1 MIRPGSC
8 LVLTHWADW
17 QATPL
22 GAAGVQELMEAAVE
36 AEAAAAEGQEEAAG
50 AEEALEEV
58 LQEED
63 LQAGP
68 PQQPVIH
75 ADRPA

>member
-1 MIRPGSC
+1 M
-8 LVLTHWADW
+8 
-17 QATPL
+17 
-22 GAAGVQELMEAAVE
+22 E

-50 AEEALEEV
+50 AEEALEEA

>member
-1 MIRPGSC
+1 M
-8 LVLTHWADW
+8 
-17 QATPL
+17 
-22 GAAGVQELMEAAVE
+22 AAVE
-36 AEAAAAEGQEEAAG
+36 AEAAAAEAQEEAAG
-50 AEEALEEV
+50 AEGAVEEALE
-58 LQEED
+58 EED

>member
-1 MIRPGSC
+1 
-8 LVLTHWADW
+8 
-17 QATPL
+17 
-22 GAAGVQELMEAAVE
+22 MEAEPAVVE
-36 AEAAAAEGQEEAAG
+36 AQEEAAG
-50 AEEALEEV
+50 AEGALEEV

>member
-1 MIRPGSC
+1 
-8 LVLTHWADW
+8 
-17 QATPL
+17 
-22 GAAGVQELMEAAVE
+22 MEAAVE

-75 ADRPA
+75 ADRPAWSALAEIEAPACWAVSHSL